1 MNSAI
6 RSPLGPRERGRK
18 AKGKAKPQAV
28 RQAAARR
35 KALLKKLTPAVR

>member
-18 AKGKAKPQAV
+18 AKGKAKPQAI

-35 KALLKKLTPAVR
+35 KALLTKLATATR